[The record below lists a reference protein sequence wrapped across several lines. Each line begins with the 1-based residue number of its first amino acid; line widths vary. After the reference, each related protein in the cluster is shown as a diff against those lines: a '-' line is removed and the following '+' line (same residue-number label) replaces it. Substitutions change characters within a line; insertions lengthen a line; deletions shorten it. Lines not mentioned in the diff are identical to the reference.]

1 MAKRKKPQG
10 TPIPEWVVTYGDL
23 MSLLLC
29 FFILLAA
36 FSELKQEREY
46 RKVVDA
52 IKQALGFRG
61 GLGVADI
68 ADSASNTVSSLNEE
82 RAKRSGDKRESNIN
96 WDSNVVGREN
106 QVSVIHEGQMAAVGG
121 TMPFEP
127 GSSELTAFHQEM
139 LRSEVA
145 PRIRDQRF
153 VVRVVG
159 HAWGVAD
166 VGSGKTLDELAF
178 NRALAVKNFLVQ
190 ECGVDATVLRVESA
204 GATEP
209 VTLDGGGGG
218 AGGGNRR
225 VQVWQTGRTVEETHP
240 DPNFTGG

>member
-1 MAKRKKPQG
+1 MAKRKKPTG
-10 TPIPEWVVTYGDL
+10 NPIPEWVVTYGDL

-46 RKVVDA
+46 QKVVDA
-52 IKQALGFRG
+52 IKESLGFRG
-61 GLGVADI
+61 GLGVANT
-68 ADSASNTVSSLNEE
+68 DSSVTNSVTSLNEE
-82 RAKRSGDKRESNIN
+82 RAKRAGDKRDSNIN
-96 WDSNVVGREN
+96 WDSNVVGRED
-106 QVSVIHEGQMAAVGG
+106 QVSVIHEGQMAAIGG
-121 TMPFEP
+121 TLPFEP
-127 GSSELTAFHQEM
+127 GDAELSDFHQEM

-153 VVRVVG
+153 IVRVVG

-178 NRALAVKNFLVQ
+178 DRALAVKAFLVQ
-190 ECGVDATVLRVESA
+190 ECGVDATILRVESA

-209 VTLDGGGGG
+209 VSLDGGGGE

-225 VQVWQTGRTVEETHP
+225 VQVWQTGRTVDQTHP